1 MEPQPSVTKNNLN
14 HSRWALAAALVTMF
28 FWGVNFAFVKYVL
41 DALGV
46 GPFLFIRFL
55 SMPLLCFVLL
65 LVVFRHRIGR
75 SIPKREDWPRFLA
88 CALIGHT
95 LHIGIVFWGMH
106 LSTAFSSAVV
116 LTSQPL
122 FTLLILLF
130 IGGERLRPSQVA
142 GTLIAFAGIAV
153 FLSDKFSRGVVH
165 AGLGDLVLLVA
176 AACFSLY
183 TVLAR
188 PLVARYGPLIVLAY
202 TLFLGAPPLLLISAP
217 SFFGAD
223 LAGLTPLVWIGLFWS
238 IALSSVLGW
247 IVWAWVNHVRGIV
260 RSAPLLYLP
269 PPIAGLVAWLTL
281 DEQFTLLKIAGA
293 AVTMAGVAWA
303 QFAGDRPTPTQPQIS
318 P

>member
-1 MEPQPSVTKNNLN
+1 MDSPAECSQKDLN
-14 HSRWALAAALVTMF
+14 HSRWALVAALVTMF
-28 FWGVNFAFVKYVL
+28 LWGVNFAFVKYVL

-55 SMPLLCFVLL
+55 AMPILTGLLLL
-65 LVVFRHRIGR
+65 LVFRRQVAKTW
-75 SIPKREDWPRFLA
+75 PKREDWPRFIA

-95 LHIGIVFWGMH
+95 LHIGIVFWGIS

-122 FTLLILLF
+122 FTLLILLVL
-130 IGGERLRPSQVA
+130 GDERLRASQVA
-142 GTLIAFAGIAV
+142 GTLVAFAGIAV
-153 FLSDKFSRGVVH
+153 FLSDKFARGVVH
-165 AGLGDLVLLVA
+165 AGLGDLVLLFA
-176 AACFSLY
+176 AASFSLY

-188 PLVARYGPLIVLAY
+188 PLVARYGPLIVLSY
-202 TLFLGAPPLLLISAP
+202 TLFLGAPPLLLLSAP

-223 LAGLTPLVWIGLFWS
+223 FGHLTPMVWVGLFWS
-238 IALSSVLGW
+238 IALSSVFGW
-247 IVWAWVNHVRGIV
+247 LVWAWVNHVRGIA

-281 DEQFTLLKIAGA
+281 NEQFTLLKIAGA

-303 QFAGDRPTPTQPQIS
+303 QWGTARIPATTTGG
-318 P
+318 

>member
-1 MEPQPSVTKNNLN
+1 LN

-46 GPFLFIRFL
+46 GPFLFIRFVT
-55 SMPLLCFVLL
+55 MPALLAVLL
-65 LVVFRHRIGR
+65 LLVFRRQVR
-75 SIPKREDWPRFLA
+75 RTLPKREDWPRFVA
-88 CALIGHT
+88 CALVGHT
-95 LHIGIVFWGMH
+95 LHIGIVFWGIS

-122 FTLLILLF
+122 FTLLILLCL
-130 IGGERLRPSQVA
+130 GAERLRPSQVA
-142 GTLIAFAGIAV
+142 GTLVAFAGIAV
-153 FLSDKFSRGVVH
+153 FLSDKFARGVVH
-165 AGLGDLVLLVA
+165 AGLGDVVLLAA

-202 TLFLGAPPLLLISAP
+202 TLFIGAPPLLLLSAR
-217 SFFGAD
+217 SFFAAELGR
-223 LAGLTPLVWIGLFWS
+223 LTPMVWIGLFWS

-247 IVWAWVNHVRGIV
+247 LVWAWVNHVRGIA

-269 PPIAGLVAWLTL
+269 PPIAGVVAWLTL
-281 DEQFTLLKIAGA
+281 GEQFTLLKIAGA

-303 QFAGDRPTPTQPQIS
+303 QLGSAKIPATTTGG
-318 P
+318 

>member
-1 MEPQPSVTKNNLN
+1 LN
-14 HSRWALAAALVTMF
+14 HSRWALVAALVTMF
-28 FWGVNFAFVKYVL
+28 LWGVNFAFVKYVL

-55 SMPLLCFVLL
+55 AMPILTGLLLL
-65 LVVFRHRIGR
+65 LVFRRQVAKTW
-75 SIPKREDWPRFLA
+75 PKREDWPRFIA

-95 LHIGIVFWGMH
+95 LHIGIVFWGIS

-122 FTLLILLF
+122 FTLLILLVL
-130 IGGERLRPSQVA
+130 GDERLRASQVA
-142 GTLIAFAGIAV
+142 GTLVAFAGIAV
-153 FLSDKFSRGVVH
+153 FLSDKFARGVVH

-188 PLVARYGPLIVLAY
+188 PLVARYGPLIVLSY
-202 TLFLGAPPLLLISAP
+202 TLFLGAPPLLLLSAP

-223 LAGLTPLVWIGLFWS
+223 FGHLTPMVWVGLFWS
-238 IALSSVLGW
+238 IALSSVFGW
-247 IVWAWVNHVRGIV
+247 LVWAWVNHVRGIA

-281 DEQFTLLKIAGA
+281 NEQFTLLKIAGA

-303 QFAGDRPTPTQPQIS
+303 QWGTARIPATTTGG
-318 P
+318 

>member
-1 MEPQPSVTKNNLN
+1 LN

-28 FWGVNFAFVKYVL
+28 LWGVNFAFVKYVL

-55 SMPLLCFVLL
+55 SMPILTGLL
-65 LVVFRHRIGR
+65 LLMVFRRQVAKTW
-75 SIPKREDWPRFLA
+75 PKREDWPRFIA
-88 CALIGHT
+88 CGLIGHT
-95 LHIGIVFWGMH
+95 LHIGIVFWGIS

-122 FTLLILLF
+122 FTLLILLVL
-130 IGGERLRPSQVA
+130 GDERLRTSQIA
-142 GTLIAFAGIAV
+142 GTLVAFAGIAV
-153 FLSDKFSRGVVH
+153 FLSDKFARGVVH
-165 AGLGDLVLLVA
+165 AGLGDLVLLAA

-188 PLVARYGPLIVLAY
+188 PLVARYGPLILLSY
-202 TLFLGAPPLLLISAP
+202 TLFIGAPPLLLLSAP

-223 LAGLTPLVWIGLFWS
+223 LGRLTPMVWLGLFWS

-247 IVWAWVNHVRGIV
+247 LVWAWVNHVRGIA

-281 DEQFTLLKIAGA
+281 DEHFTLLKIAGA

-303 QFAGDRPTPTQPQIS
+303 QWGTARIPATTTGG
-318 P
+318 

>member
-1 MEPQPSVTKNNLN
+1 
-14 HSRWALAAALVTMF
+14 MF

-46 GPFLFIRFL
+46 GPFLFIRFVA
-55 SMPLLCFVLL
+55 MPVLCAALLL
-65 LVVFRHRIGR
+65 LVFRRQIAKTL
-75 SIPKREDWPRFLA
+75 PKREDWPRFIA

-95 LHIGIVFWGMH
+95 LHIGIVFWGIS

-122 FTLLILLF
+122 FTLLILLYV
-130 IGGERLRPSQVA
+130 GAEKLRPSQVA
-142 GTLIAFAGIAV
+142 GTLVAFAGIAV
-153 FLSDKFSRGVVH
+153 FLSDKFTRGVVH
-165 AGLGDLVLLVA
+165 AGLGDLVLLAA

-202 TLFLGAPPLLLISAP
+202 TLFLGAPPLLALSAP
-217 SFFGAD
+217 SFFTAELGR
-223 LAGLTPLVWIGLFWS
+223 LTPMVWIGLFWS

-247 IVWAWVNHVRGIV
+247 LVWAWVNHVRGIA

-269 PPIAGLVAWLTL
+269 PPIAGVVAWLTL
-281 DEQFTLLKIAGA
+281 GEEFSLLKIAGA
-293 AVTMAGVAWA
+293 AVTLAGVAWA
-303 QFAGDRPTPTQPQIS
+303 QFGSAKMPATTTGG
-318 P
+318 

>member
-1 MEPQPSVTKNNLN
+1 MDSPAECSQKDVN
-14 HSRWALAAALVTMF
+14 HSRWALVAALVTMF
-28 FWGVNFAFVKYVL
+28 LWGVNFAFVKYVL

-55 SMPLLCFVLL
+55 AMPILTGLLLL
-65 LVVFRHRIGR
+65 LVFRRQVAKTW
-75 SIPKREDWPRFLA
+75 PKREDWPRFIA

-95 LHIGIVFWGMH
+95 LHIGIVFWGIS

-122 FTLLILLF
+122 FTLLILLVL
-130 IGGERLRPSQVA
+130 GDERLRASQVA
-142 GTLIAFAGIAV
+142 GTLVAFAGIAV
-153 FLSDKFSRGVVH
+153 FLSDKFTRGVVH

-188 PLVARYGPLIVLAY
+188 PLVARYGPLIVLSY
-202 TLFLGAPPLLLISAP
+202 TLFLGAPPLLLLSAP

-223 LAGLTPLVWIGLFWS
+223 FGRLTPMVWVGLFWS
-238 IALSSVLGW
+238 IALSSVFGW
-247 IVWAWVNHVRGIV
+247 LVWAWVNHVRGIA

-281 DEQFTLLKIAGA
+281 NEQFTLLKIAGA

-303 QFAGDRPTPTQPQIS
+303 QWGTARIPATTTGG
-318 P
+318 

>member
-1 MEPQPSVTKNNLN
+1 
-14 HSRWALAAALVTMF
+14 MF
-28 FWGVNFAFVKYVL
+28 LWGVNFAFVKYVL

-55 SMPLLCFVLL
+55 SMPILAGVLL
-65 LVVFRHRIGR
+65 LVVFRRQVAKTW
-75 SIPKREDWPRFLA
+75 PKREDWPRFIA
-88 CALIGHT
+88 CGLIGHT
-95 LHIGIVFWGMH
+95 LHIGIVFWGIS

-122 FTLLILLF
+122 FTLLILLVL
-130 IGGERLRPSQVA
+130 GDERLRAGQVA
-142 GTLIAFAGIAV
+142 GTLVAFAGIAV
-153 FLSDKFSRGVVH
+153 FLSDKFGRGVVH
-165 AGLGDLVLLVA
+165 AGLGDLVLLA
-176 AACFSLY
+176 ASACFSLY

-188 PLVARYGPLIVLAY
+188 PLVARYGPLIAFTY
-202 TLFLGAPPLLLISAP
+202 TLLIGAPPLLLLSAT

-223 LAGLTPLVWIGLFWS
+223 LGRLTPMVWLGLFWS

-247 IVWAWVNHVRGIV
+247 MVWAWVNHVRGIA

-281 DEQFTLLKIAGA
+281 DEHFTLLKIAGA

-303 QFAGDRPTPTQPQIS
+303 QWGAAKIPATTTGG
-318 P
+318 